1 MMGRR
6 KFVVISILMACR
18 LLRIAWRRKA
28 QNFLACCHKN
38 KCCLRFFRIGIS
50 QKWKSQ
56 MPTNLTRRQA
66 LVLPAG
72 IALGSLAGRPLMA
85 ADPVKLGLVA
95 ALSGQSAKSGE
106 GITRGLTIAIDEINA
121 GGGVLGGRM
130 LELVRRDDE
139 SNPAKGQTAA
149 RELIDKEG
157 VAILF
162 GGIDSPVSQAIVPLV
177 NAAHVPFMGV
187 WAAATNITRNGAN
200 PNYVFRVSAV
210 DVLVDRAL
218 IKHAMASFGAKTPGL
233 ILVNNG
239 WGESNFAGLTA
250 GGGGGGRKASGSEKF
265 EDKDVDMT
273 PQLQRLREAG
283 ADAVILV
290 GNAAPGAQVVK
301 SLQRSA
307 WPVPVV
313 SHWGISGGRFPELA
327 GSWAGKVHFI
337 QTYSFFGTQN
347 DVGKRVLAA
356 LMAKYPD
363 IKGPGDVTPPV
374 GVANAYDAMQ
384 LTALA
389 IAKAG
394 SSDGAKMREGFLNID
409 SYQGLIKTYKK
420 PFTDENHD
428 ALNENDYVMV
438 RYNGDQIEPITG

>member
-1 MMGRR
+1 M
-6 KFVVISILMACR
+6 
-18 LLRIAWRRKA
+18 
-28 QNFLACCHKN
+28 Q
-38 KCCLRFFRIGIS
+38 
-50 QKWKSQ
+50 
-56 MPTNLTRRQA
+56 TNLTRRQA

-72 IALGSLAGRPLMA
+72 VAVGSLIGRCAMA
-85 ADPVKLGLVA
+85 AEPVKIGLVA
-95 ALSGQSAKSGE
+95 ALSGPSAKSGE

-121 GGGVLGGRM
+121 KGGVLGGRM

-157 VAILF
+157 VAILY
-162 GGIDSPVSQAIVPLV
+162 GGIDSPVSLAIVPLV
-177 NAAHVPFMGV
+177 NSAKVPFMGV

-200 PNYVFRVSAV
+200 PNFVFRVSAV

-218 IKHAMASFGAKTPGL
+218 MKYATTKFGAKKPGL
-233 ILVNNG
+233 MLVNNG

-250 GGGGGGRKASGSEKF
+250 AAEAAGIKLAGAEKF
-265 EDKDVDMT
+265 DDKDADMT

-283 ADAVILV
+283 ADTIILV
-290 GNAAPGAQVVK
+290 GNAAPGAQVIK

-307 WPVPVV
+307 WTVPIV

-327 GSWAGKVHFI
+327 GSWAGKVHFV
-337 QTYSFFGTQN
+337 QTYSFFGPQN

-394 SSDGAKMREGFLNID
+394 STEGPKLREGFLGI
-409 SYQGLIKTYKK
+409 
-420 PFTDENHD
+420 
-428 ALNENDYVMV
+428 
-438 RYNGDQIEPITG
+438 

>member
-1 MMGRR
+1 
-6 KFVVISILMACR
+6 
-18 LLRIAWRRKA
+18 
-28 QNFLACCHKN
+28 
-38 KCCLRFFRIGIS
+38 
-50 QKWKSQ
+50 
-56 MPTNLTRRQA
+56 MPKHLTRRQA
-66 LVLPAG
+66 LAIPAG
-72 IALGSLAGRPLMA
+72 LALANLAGRTAFA
-85 ADPVKLGLVA
+85 ADPIKIGLVA
-95 ALSGQSAKSGE
+95 ALSGPSAKSGE

-121 GGGVLGGRM
+121 RGGVLGGRM

-139 SNPAKGQTAA
+139 SNPAQGQTAA

-157 VAILF
+157 VSILD

-177 NAAHVPFMGV
+177 NAAEVPFMGV
-187 WAAATNITRNGAN
+187 WAAATNVTRNGAN

-233 ILVNNG
+233 MLVNNG
-239 WGESNFAGLTA
+239 WGESNLGGLTA
-250 GGGGGGRKASGSEKF
+250 AAEAAGIKLAGSEKF

-283 ADAVILV
+283 ADTVILV

-301 SLQRSA
+301 SLQKSA
-307 WPVPVV
+307 WTGPVV
-313 SHWGISGGRFPELA
+313 SHWGISGVSFPELA
-327 GSWAGKVHFI
+327 GSWAGKVHFV
-337 QTYSFFGTQN
+337 QTYSFFGPQN
-347 DVGKRVLAA
+347 DAGKRVLKA

-389 IAKAG
+389 LAKAG
-394 SSDGAKMREGFLNID
+394 SSDGAKLREGFLNID
-409 SYQGLIKTYKK
+409 SYQGLIKNYTK
-420 PFTDENHD
+420 PFTDANHD